1 MKAKEFIIELK
12 KESKPRNF
20 VAKNASLAGK
30 AGQHKDKKKAEKQGD
45 VKHKTKQYAED
56 AVADFLARGGEI
68 QQGKFRKPRK
78 SEKTDYGSKHI
89 GGQRDA
95 VAGKAGKTLGRAA
108 ATNFKGGGNP
118 VVGSSYRGE
127 GVAEKA
133 RDVNSKERY
142 HFLYPHVPLDM
153 HTDHEYNDLSDN
165 DLQAVKSHQRELADK
180 LGKPGAKEQSDIAA
194 HIQINRSR
202 SQYDQEQAH
211 RRKVLDAE
219 KIKRQAR
226 DAKRKQQSQQG
237 VAEGKDDKIA
247 QLKKDHDTAVHW
259 SKNETS
265 PQKREAARQ
274 KAEKIKAH
282 LEKQYKQGVAERAR
296 DPEDWDEGNTEPPNN
311 FAVYINGKKWKIFKG
326 RGRYAD
332 DQREQA
338 HYQQLKDWAAKKSAS
353 TGKQW
358 TVSIT
363 GETATESL
371 DEVSWKGIKQ
381 GAAAA
386 GLAGAMAFG
395 AGGANARVT
404 PDGQGGYT
412 GGFKPTA
419 TVTAPSDNKP
429 ADAAPAATPT
439 GFSKQYLQKA
449 ADPDRFGR
457 YLISVEKAQEL
468 LKQMDKKVGEGSMF
482 AGAKV
487 GHKEG
492 PAGQWR
498 NDGAKKNKP
507 AKPGDLVGGGM

>member
-1 MKAKEFIIELK
+1 MDLGWTKGSSMKAKEFIIELK

-45 VKHKTKQYAED
+45 VKHKKELATMESILSELSTEKLAQYKKAAGAD
-56 AVADFLARGGEI
+56 AKKADADGNYSRGNKRFKGI
-68 QQGKFRKPRK
+68 NQ
-78 SEKTDYGSKHI
+78 
-89 GGQRDA
+89 
-95 VAGKAGKTLGRAA
+95 
-108 ATNFKGGGNP
+108 ATNKQF
-118 VVGSSYRGE
+118 
-127 GVAEKA
+127 
-133 RDVNSKERY
+133 
-142 HFLYPHVPLDM
+142 
-153 HTDHEYNDLSDN
+153 DN
-165 DLQAVKSHQRELADK
+165 D
-180 LGKPGAKEQSDIAA
+180 AK
-194 HIQINRSR
+194 
-202 SQYDQEQAH
+202 
-211 RRKVLDAE
+211 K
-219 KIKRQAR
+219 
-226 DAKRKQQSQQG
+226 
-237 VAEGKDDKIA
+237 
-247 QLKKDHDTAVHW
+247 
-259 SKNETS
+259 
-265 PQKREAARQ
+265 
-274 KAEKIKAH
+274 
-282 LEKQYKQGVAERAR
+282 GVAERAR

-311 FAVYINGKKWKIFKG
+311 FAVYINGKKWKVFKG

-338 HYQQLKDWAAKKSAS
+338 HYQQLKDWAAKKSVLS
-353 TGKQW
+353 GKQW

-395 AGGANARVT
+395 AGSANARVT

-419 TVTAPSDNKP
+419 TVTAPSDNKSA
-429 ADAAPAATPT
+429 ADAPAAATPT

-449 ADPDRFGR
+449 ANPDRFGR
-457 YLISVEKAQEL
+457 YMISVEKAQEL
-468 LKQMDKKVGEGSMF
+468 LKQMDTKVGEGSTF

-507 AKPGDLVGGGM
+507 ARPGDLVGGGM

>member
-1 MKAKEFIIELK
+1 MDLGWTKGSSMKAKEFIIELK

-45 VKHKTKQYAED
+45 VKHKKELATMESILSELSTEKLAQYKKAAGAD
-56 AVADFLARGGEI
+56 AKKADADGNYSRGNKRFKGI
-68 QQGKFRKPRK
+68 NQ
-78 SEKTDYGSKHI
+78 
-89 GGQRDA
+89 
-95 VAGKAGKTLGRAA
+95 
-108 ATNFKGGGNP
+108 ATNKQF
-118 VVGSSYRGE
+118 
-127 GVAEKA
+127 
-133 RDVNSKERY
+133 
-142 HFLYPHVPLDM
+142 
-153 HTDHEYNDLSDN
+153 DN
-165 DLQAVKSHQRELADK
+165 D
-180 LGKPGAKEQSDIAA
+180 AK
-194 HIQINRSR
+194 
-202 SQYDQEQAH
+202 
-211 RRKVLDAE
+211 K
-219 KIKRQAR
+219 
-226 DAKRKQQSQQG
+226 G
-237 VAEGKDDKIA
+237 VAEGLDKQALQKELIIINKLIKDMKNSWQQQHLLQKKQELLK
-247 QLKKDHDTAVHW
+247 QL
-259 SKNETS
+259 
-265 PQKREAARQ
+265 
-274 KAEKIKAH
+274 
-282 LEKQYKQGVAERAR
+282 KQGVAERAR

-311 FAVYINGKKWKIFKG
+311 FAVYINGKKWKVFKG

-338 HYQQLKDWAAKKSAS
+338 HYQQLKDWAAKKSVS
-353 TGKQW
+353 SGKQW

-395 AGGANARVT
+395 AGSANARVT

-419 TVTAPSDNKP
+419 TVTAPSDTKP
-429 ADAAPAATPT
+429 AADAPAAATPT

-449 ADPDRFGR
+449 ANPDRFGR
-457 YLISVEKAQEL
+457 YMISVEKAQEL
-468 LKQMDKKVGEGSMF
+468 LKQMDTKVGEGSTF

-507 AKPGDLVGGGM
+507 ARPGDLVGGGM